1 MLCYLESVR
10 IVERA
15 NSDRPPVLSCTWL
28 GKSGDE
34 TAEKTKLTT
43 KGMLLNRKAAL
54 ARTTT
59 ITKGIFPL
67 DKADLATWLKTLT
80 PNTWV
85 NSERDKI
92 EDVDKFLSE
101 KEYVLNGDD
110 PKSYMFTAE
119 KDESPTLAGIMY
131 ESIPVNKLDS
141 KLTYVNYLN
150 TAGKVVKLTAITSV
164 GYSVVDDEGN
174 EVLDENGKP
183 VWDTDG
189 QQSAYDMA
197 LSNLENGL
205 ASGTYWVE
213 DEEEETET
221 EPEKEPEKQEKE
233 PEKAIKEPEKPSSGR
248 RR

>member
-10 IVERA
+10 IVERT
-15 NSDRPPVLSCTWL
+15 NTDRPPVLSCTWL

-34 TAEKTKLTT
+34 TAEKTKRTA

-67 DKADLATWLKTLT
+67 DKTDLAMWLKTLM
-80 PNTWV
+80 PNTWID
-85 NSERDKI
+85 SDRDKI
-92 EDVDKFLSE
+92 DNIDDFLSE
-101 KEYVLNGDD
+101 NDYVLSGDD
-110 PKSYMFTAE
+110 PKGYMLTPE
-119 KDESPTLAGIMY
+119 KDENPTLAGIVY

-164 GYSVVDDEGN
+164 GYSVVDDDGN
-174 EVLDENGKP
+174 EVLDENKKP

-213 DEEEETET
+213 DEDEQTET
-221 EPEKEPEKQEKE
+221 EPEKEPEKQETE
-233 PEKAIKEPEKPSSGR
+233 PEKAIKEPEKVVRGR